1 MRRQQ
6 VVFVVV
12 VVVVVVVVTFSAGDS
27 VAKELSVGLV

>member
-6 VVFVVV
+6 VVFVV

>member
-12 VVVVVVVVTFSAGDS
+12 VVTFSAGDT

>member
-12 VVVVVVVVTFSAGDS
+12 VVVVVTFPAGDS
-27 VAKELSVGLV
+27 VAKELSIGLV

>member
-6 VVFVVV
+6 VVF
-12 VVVVVVVVTFSAGDS
+12 VVVVVVVTFSAGDS